1 MSILLREYDGFYI
14 QCSFIWTGKR
24 AGKFL
29 RCGEG
34 GASSFCISRLELLG
48 VLALTQESAFACSKL
63 SFPVVTALRTAHH
76 LAHLHPLKTV
86 GDTPFVVLLNSI
98 ISIND
103 REIHVLPIKKISE

>member
-63 SFPVVTALRTAHH
+63 SFPVVTALRTAH
-76 LAHLHPLKTV
+76 LRKTV